1 MGLKEASCTHSF
13 DLFFPESLSKG
24 CSFFGGMSFHPFR
37 KVTSNES
44 NTSIFMAYQSQYGV
58 GVHVGGVLNI
68 PHHWTAGFHAV
79 SLWSFQPSF
88 RETWNFQVTQVQNDS
103 PIFPGGVRGLVTQP
117 SVVKNYSHATNK
129 SQKKTTNYHLG
140 VSKNRGTQK
149 WMVYNGQPY

>member
-58 GVHVGGVLNI
+58 GVHVGESLTFPTTEPLVSML
-68 PHHWTAGFHAV
+68 FHCGH
-79 SLWSFQPSF
+79 FNHPSVKL
-88 RETWNFQVTQVQNDS
+88 NFQVTQGAFQGS
-103 PIFPGGVRGLVTQP
+103 S
-117 SVVKNYSHATNK
+117 SVK
-129 SQKKTTNYHLG
+129 
-140 VSKNRGTQK
+140 
-149 WMVYNGQPY
+149 